1 MEAIRLRPLRATELI
16 VKGAEAKPKI
26 LAEEDI

>member
-1 MEAIRLRPLRATELI
+1 MKAKELKIPKAIKLI
-16 VKGAEAKPKI
+16 VQRAEAKPKI

>member
-1 MEAIRLRPLRATELI
+1 MEAIRLRILKVKKLI

-26 LAEEDI
+26 LIEEDI

>member
-1 MEAIRLRPLRATELI
+1 MEATKLKISKAEKPT

>member
-1 MEAIRLRPLRATELI
+1 MEATKLRILRAKELT